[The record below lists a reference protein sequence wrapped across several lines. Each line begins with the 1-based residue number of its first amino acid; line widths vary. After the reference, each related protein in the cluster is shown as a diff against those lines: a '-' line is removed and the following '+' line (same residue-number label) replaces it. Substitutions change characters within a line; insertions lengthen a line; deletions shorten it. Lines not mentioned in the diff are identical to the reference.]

1 MEVIVPISAL
11 GLLFLAAILH
21 ASYHLF
27 YKRSLDKQVFA
38 WCLLLVTVAAYFPLF
53 VARPLSLPPLGWACV
68 LVSGL
73 AEVAYFA
80 SMGKTYQMG
89 DLSVAYPL
97 ARGSAPLF
105 ITLWATLFL
114 REQLTAL
121 GLMGILLIAGGLYL
135 INARS
140 WGELWKPL
148 RQLGNPVS
156 RWALLTGLCISVY
169 STIDKVGTRYVP
181 TFTYVYLV
189 LLVTF
194 LVFTLYI
201 LVSGKKASIAAEWR
215 ANKVGILVAGVADL
229 LIYYLVLQ
237 ALQLSYVSYVGS
249 VREMSVVFGAFLGSA
264 LLREGYGRLRVFASL
279 LVFLGI
285 LVIGV
290 AG

>member
-1 MEVIVPISAL
+1 VEAIVSISAL

-38 WCLLLVTVAAYFPLF
+38 WCLLLVTIVAYFPLF
-53 VARPLSLPPLGWACV
+53 VTRPLDLPPLGWACV
-68 LVSGL
+68 LASGL
-73 AEVAYFA
+73 AEAAYFL
-80 SMGKTYQMG
+80 SMGKAYQTG

-105 ITLWATLFL
+105 ITLWATLL
-114 REQLTAL
+114 LKEQLTTL
-121 GLMGILLIAGGLYL
+121 GLMGIILIAGGLYL

-140 WGELWKPL
+140 WGDLREPL
-148 RQLGNPVS
+148 RHLGNPSS
-156 RWALLTGLCISVY
+156 RWALLTGLCISIY

-181 TFTYVYLV
+181 PFVYIYLV

-194 LVFTLYI
+194 FAFTPGVL
-201 LVSGKKASIAAEWR
+201 LSGKRASIAAEWR
-215 ANKVGILVAGVADL
+215 VNKVGILVAGIADL
-229 LIYYLVLQ
+229 VTYYLVLL
-237 ALQLSYVSYVGS
+237 AMRLSYVSYVGS
-249 VREMSVVFGAFLGSA
+249 VREMSVVLGAFLGST
-264 LLREGYGRLRVFASL
+264 LLREGYGRVRILASV

-285 LVIGV
+285 LLIGV

>member
-1 MEVIVPISAL
+1 MPILAF

-27 YKRSLDKQVFA
+27 YKRSLDKQVFV
-38 WCLLLVTVAAYFPLF
+38 WCLLLVTVVAYFPLF
-53 VARPLSLPPLGWACV
+53 VTQPLSLPPLGWACV
-68 LVSGL
+68 LASGL
-73 AEVAYFA
+73 AELAYFV
-80 SMGKTYQMG
+80 SMGQAYQTG

-105 ITLWATLFL
+105 ITLWATLLL
-114 REQLTAL
+114 REQLTTL

-140 WGELWKPL
+140 WRDLWEPL
-148 RQLGNPVS
+148 RHLGNPVS
-156 RWALLTGLCISVY
+156 RWALFTGLCISVY
-169 STIDKVGTRYVP
+169 SIIDKVGTEYVP
-181 TFTYVYLV
+181 PFTYIYLV

-194 LVFTLYI
+194 LAFTYYI

-229 LIYYLVLQ
+229 LTYYLVLLAMQ
-237 ALQLSYVSYVGS
+237 ISYVSYGGS
-249 VREMSVVFGAFLGSA
+249 VREMSVMLSAFLGST
-264 LLREGYGRLRVFASL
+264 LLREGYGRIRVFASV

-285 LVIGV
+285 LLIGV
-290 AG
+290 GG

>member
-1 MEVIVPISAL
+1 MPILAL

-38 WCLLLVTVAAYFPLF
+38 WCLLLVTVVAYSPLF
-53 VARPLSLPPLGWACV
+53 LFTSRPPSLPPLGWACV

-80 SMGKTYQMG
+80 SMGKTYQTG

-114 REQLTAL
+114 REQLTTL

-140 WGELWKPL
+140 WEDLWKPL

-156 RWALLTGLCISVY
+156 RWALLTGFCISVY
-169 STIDKVGTRYVP
+169 STIDKVGTEYVP
-181 TFTYVYLV
+181 PFTYIYLV
-189 LLVTF
+189 LLVT
-194 LVFTLYI
+194 LLAFTLYV
-201 LVSGKKASIAAEWR
+201 LVSGKKARIIAEWR

-229 LIYYLVLQ
+229 VVYYLVLL
-237 ALQLSYVSYVGS
+237 AMQLSYVSYVGS
-249 VREMSVVFGAFLGSA
+249 AREVSVVFGAFLGSA
-264 LLREGYGRLRVFASL
+264 LLREGYGRIRVFASV

-285 LVIGV
+285 LLIGV
-290 AG
+290 GG

>member
-1 MEVIVPISAL
+1 MPITAL

-38 WCLLLVTVAAYFPLF
+38 WCLLLVTVVAYFPLF
-53 VARPLSLPPLGWACV
+53 VTRPLSLPPLGWAFV

-73 AEVAYFA
+73 AEAAYFA
-80 SMGKTYQMG
+80 SMGKTYQTG

-121 GLMGILLIAGGLYL
+121 GLMGILLIAGGLYF

-140 WGELWKPL
+140 WGDLWKPL
-148 RQLGNPVS
+148 RQLGNPIS
-156 RWALLTGLCISVY
+156 RWAIFTGFCISVY
-169 STIDKVGTRYVP
+169 STIDKVGTKYVP
-181 TFTYVYLV
+181 PFTYIYLV

-194 LVFTLYI
+194 LAFTVYI
-201 LVSGKKASIAAEWR
+201 LLSGKKANIVAEWR

-229 LIYYLVLQ
+229 LTYYLVLL
-237 ALQLSYVSYVGS
+237 AMQLSYVSYVGS
-249 VREMSVVFGAFLGSA
+249 VREMSVVFGAFLGHT
-264 LLREGYGRLRVFASL
+264 LLGEGYGRIRVFASA

-285 LVIGV
+285 LLIGV

>member
-1 MEVIVPISAL
+1 MPISAL
-11 GLLFLAAILH
+11 GLLFLAALLH

-38 WCLLLVTVAAYFPLF
+38 WCLLLVTVVAYFPLF
-53 VARPLSLPPLGWACV
+53 VTRPLNLPPLGWAFV

-73 AEVAYFA
+73 AEAAYFA
-80 SMGKTYQMG
+80 SMGQAYQTG

-114 REQLTAL
+114 KERLTTW

-140 WGELWKPL
+140 REDLWKPL

-156 RWALLTGLCISVY
+156 RWALFTGFCISVY
-169 STIDKVGTRYVP
+169 STIDKVGIKYVSP
-181 TFTYVYLV
+181 FTYIYLV
-189 LLVTF
+189 LAVTF
-194 LVFTLYI
+194 LAFTLYI
-201 LVSGKKASIAAEWR
+201 LASGKKASIAAEWR

-249 VREMSVVFGAFLGSA
+249 VREMSVVFGAFLGGA
-264 LLREGYGRLRVFASL
+264 LLGEGYGRIRVFASV

-285 LVIGV
+285 LLIGV